1 MFNRAIVCAPEL
13 IFLIRANYAKRRAKS
28 ICLEQKNAKFSFG
41 HYRKTPETC
50 PGNILA
56 QNFFPPI

>member
-1 MFNRAIVCAPEL
+1 MFNRAIICAPEL

-41 HYRKTPETC
+41 HYRKPRKHA
-50 PGNILA
+50 PGIS
-56 QNFFPPI
+56 